1 MKTFADIV
9 AIHHEFKC
17 IHPFQDGNG
26 HIWRLVM
33 FRECL
38 ANGIIPFIID
48 DELRMFYYRYLRQ
61 WNVAYEYL
69 FDTCQ
74 TAKDN
79 FKVVMRYF
87 KILIKRSI

>member
-9 AIHHEFKC
+9 AIHHEFDC

-48 DELRMFYYRYLRQ
+48 DELKMFYYRGLRQ
-61 WNVAYEYL
+61 WNVAHEYL
-69 FDTCQ
+69 FDTCL

-79 FKVVMRYF
+79 FKAVMRYF
-87 KILIKRSI
+87 KIDE